1 MNEAKI
7 HVVGIGDGGPQGL
20 SPAALATIEQAEI
33 LFGGERH
40 LAFFPTV
47 AAERIS
53 VKSNLKEVA
62 GRIKIELGRKR
73 MTVLA
78 SGDPLFYGIAKYLMT
93 QIPKQH
99 FEIFSNVS
107 SMQLAFAKA
116 KESWEDAAIVSLH
129 GRPAEE
135 ILEAA
140 REAKKIGVLTDDQ
153 NTPARIA
160 QLLMENGL
168 DDFIGTVCENL
179 GGGDEKVTQ
188 LDLPELARREFSALN
203 VLVLVRKP
211 YSPKPSSTEARTWLM
226 GIPDS
231 EFHQRM
237 PEKGLIT
244 KSEVRVLSLAKLK
257 LESDSV
263 VWDIGAGSGSV
274 SIESAL
280 MARQGKVYAVE
291 KNAEDYR
298 LILKNIEK
306 FQTAN
311 MRAIHAMAPD
321 CLKQIGDDPD
331 AVFIGGSSSSM
342 GDIIAVCAQRLK
354 AKGRLVA
361 NVATIENLFDAW
373 HAFKKLGW
381 RSEATLVNIAR
392 SQPILEL
399 TRFAALNPVYIL
411 SAEKPA
417 QGGPV

>member
-1 MNEAKI
+1 MSEEKI
-7 HVVGIGDGGPQGL
+7 HIVGIGDGGAKSLTPTAL
-20 SPAALATIEQAEI
+20 SRIERAEL

-40 LAFFPTV
+40 LAFFPNCG
-47 AAERIS
+47 AEKIS
-53 VKSNLKEVA
+53 VKSNLKEVSA
-62 GRIKIELGRKR
+62 RIKAELGKKR
-73 MTVLA
+73 MAVLA

-99 FEIFSNVS
+99 FEIFPNVS

-116 KESWEDAAIVSLH
+116 KESWEDADIISLH
-129 GRPAEE
+129 GRPASE

-140 REAKKIGVLTDDQ
+140 RGAKKIGVLTDDQ

-160 QLLMENGL
+160 QLLLENGL

-179 GGGDEKVTQ
+179 GGDDEITTQ
-188 LDLPELARREFSALN
+188 LDLPELARQEFSALN
-203 VLVLVRKP
+203 VLILIRKP
-211 YSPKPSSTEARTWLM
+211 YAPAPSSLGTRKWLL

-231 EFHQRM
+231 EFHQRT

-244 KSEVRVLSLAKLK
+244 KCEVRVLSLAKLK
-257 LESDSV
+257 LEPASV

-274 SIESAL
+274 SIEAAL
-280 MARQGKVYAVE
+280 LARQGKVYAIE
-291 KNAEDYR
+291 KNTEDHR

-306 FQTAN
+306 FQVTN
-311 MRAIHAMAPD
+311 MQAIHALAPAGLEGISD
-321 CLKQIGDDPD
+321 NPD
-331 AVFIGGSSSSM
+331 AIFIGGSSSSM
-342 GDIIAVCAQRLK
+342 GEIIALCARRLQP
-354 AKGRLVA
+354 KGRLVV

-373 HAFKKLGW
+373 QAIKKLGW
-381 RSEATLVNIAR
+381 RSEAALVSVSR

-417 QGGPV
+417 QGGAA

>member
-1 MNEAKI
+1 MNEAKV
-7 HVVGIGDGGPQGL
+7 HVVGIGDDGARSLGA
-20 SPAALATIEQAEI
+20 AALSRIEDAEI
-33 LFGGERH
+33 LFGGDRH
-40 LAFFPTV
+40 LGFFPDIR
-47 AAERIS
+47 AEKIS
-53 VKSNLKEVA
+53 VKSNLKEVSA
-62 GRIKIELGRKR
+62 RIKAELGKKR
-73 MTVLA
+73 IAVLA

-99 FEIFSNVS
+99 FEILPNVS

-135 ILEAA
+135 ILEVAK
-140 REAKKIGVLTDDQ
+140 EAKKIGVFTDDQ

-160 QLLMENGL
+160 ETLLENGL

-179 GGGDEKVTQ
+179 GGDNEKVTQ
-188 LDLPELARREFSALN
+188 LDLPELTHKECSALN

-211 YSPKPSSTEARTWLM
+211 YAPAPSSVARKWLL
-226 GIPDS
+226 GIADS
-231 EFHQRM
+231 EFHQRT

-244 KSEVRVLSLAKLK
+244 KCEVRVLSLAKLK
-257 LESDSV
+257 LEPTSV

-274 SIESAL
+274 AIEAAL
-280 MARQGKVYAVE
+280 LASSGKVYAIE

-306 FQTAN
+306 FSTSN
-311 MRAIHAMAPD
+311 MQAIHALAPA
-321 CLKQIGDDPD
+321 CLEGISDNPD

-342 GDIIAVCAQRLK
+342 GEIIALCAQRLK
-354 AKGRLVA
+354 PKGRLVA

-373 HAFKKLGW
+373 QAIKKLGW
-381 RSEATLVNIAR
+381 RNEATLVNVSR

-411 SAEKPA
+411 SAEKPTP
-417 QGGPV
+417 GGVV

>member
-1 MNEAKI
+1 MSEEKI
-7 HVVGIGDGGPQGL
+7 HVVGIGDAGARSL
-20 SPAALATIEQAEI
+20 SPAALSRIERAEL

-40 LAFFPTV
+40 LAFFPDTS
-47 AAERIS
+47 AEKIS
-53 VKSNLKEVA
+53 VKSNLKEVSA
-62 GRIKIELGRKR
+62 RIKAELGKKR

-99 FEIFSNVS
+99 FEIFPNVS

-116 KESWEDAAIVSLH
+116 KESWEDAAILSLH

-140 REAKKIGVLTDDQ
+140 REAKKIGVFTDDQ

-160 QLLMENGL
+160 QLLLENGL
-168 DDFIGTVCENL
+168 GDFIGTVCENL
-179 GGGDEKVTQ
+179 GGDDEKVTQ
-188 LDLPELARREFSALN
+188 LDLTELARQEFSALN
-203 VLVLVRKP
+203 VLVLIRKP
-211 YSPKPSSTEARTWLM
+211 YAPPPSLLGARKWLL
-226 GIPDS
+226 GISDS
-231 EFHQRM
+231 EFNQRT

-244 KSEVRVLSLAKLK
+244 KCEVRVLSLAKLK
-257 LESDSV
+257 LEPASV

-274 SIESAL
+274 SIEAAL
-280 MARQGKVYAVE
+280 LARQGKVYAIE

-311 MRAIHAMAPD
+311 MQAIHAMAPD
-321 CLKQIGDDPD
+321 CLKEIGDSPD

-342 GDIIAVCAQRLK
+342 GEIIAVCAQRLQP
-354 AKGRLVA
+354 KGRLVA

-373 HAFKKLGW
+373 QAIKKLGW
-381 RSEATLVNIAR
+381 RSEATLVNVSR

-417 QGGPV
+417 RGGIS

>member
-1 MNEAKI
+1 MSETKV
-7 HVVGIGDGGPQGL
+7 HVVGIGDAGVGSL
-20 SPAALATIEQAEI
+20 SPSALGCIERSEL

-40 LAFFPTV
+40 LAFFPGV
-47 AAERIS
+47 AAEKIS
-53 VKSNLKEVA
+53 VKSNLKEVSA
-62 GRIKIELGRKR
+62 RIKAELGKKR

-78 SGDPLFYGIAKYLMT
+78 SGDPLFYGIAKYLMN
-93 QIPKQH
+93 QIPKHH
-99 FEIFSNVS
+99 FEIFPNVS
-107 SMQLAFAKA
+107 SIQLAFAKA

-140 REAKKIGVLTDDQ
+140 REAKKIGVLTDEQ

-160 QLLMENGL
+160 RLLL
-168 DDFIGTVCENL
+168 DNDLGDFIGTVCENL
-179 GGGDEKVTQ
+179 GGGDEKTTQ
-188 LDLPELARREFSALN
+188 CDLAELAEKEFSPLN
-203 VLVLVRKP
+203 VLVLVKKP
-211 YSPKPSSTEARTWLM
+211 YAPPALSGATKNWLL
-226 GIPDS
+226 GISES

-244 KSEVRVLSLAKLK
+244 KCEVRVLSLAKLK
-257 LESDSV
+257 LEPASV

-274 SIESAL
+274 SIEAAL
-280 MARQGKVYAVE
+280 LSRSGRVYAIE

-306 FQTAN
+306 FATAN
-311 MRAIHAMAPD
+311 VRAIHAMAPD
-321 CLKQIGDDPD
+321 CLKELNDDPD

-342 GDIIAVCAQRLK
+342 GDIIALCAQRLRPR
-354 AKGRLVA
+354 GRLVA
-361 NVATIENLFDAW
+361 NVATIENLSDAW
-373 HAFKKLGW
+373 SAIKKLGW
-381 RSEATLVNIAR
+381 RNEATLVNVAR

-417 QGGPV
+417 QGGAA